1 MFHSSGFRDRQ
12 EAGQQLAA
20 ALKDRYAGRPDLLV
34 LALPRGGVPVG
45 WEVATTLG
53 APLDVYVVRKLGHPA
68 QPELAIGAIAQGG
81 VLLTNED
88 VLDRLDLSRE
98 VLDEIAAREQVE
110 LDRRLTAY
118 RDGPPPDVAGRTVIV
133 VDDGLATGATMRAA
147 LQALRSQSPARL
159 VVAVPVAPRGAVD
172 ALRDAADDVVVVLAP
187 RDFRAVGQ
195 WYDDFRQTTD
205 DEVRELLRD
214 QPQSR

>member
-1 MFHSSGFRDRQ
+1 MLRSSGFRDRPD
-12 EAGQQLAA
+12 AGRQLAA

-45 WEVATTLG
+45 REVAIALD

-68 QPELAIGAIAQGG
+68 QPELAIGAIAPGG
-81 VLLTNED
+81 VLLTND
-88 VLDRLDLSRE
+88 DLLDRLDLSRE
-98 VLDEIAAREQVE
+98 TVNEIAARERVE
-110 LDRRLTAY
+110 LERRQTAY

-147 LQALRSQSPARL
+147 LQALRAQSPARL

-172 ALRDAADDVVVVLAP
+172 ALADAADDVVVVLAP

-195 WYDDFRQTTD
+195 WYDDFAQTTD
-205 DEVRELLRD
+205 DEVRELLRG
-214 QPQSR
+214 QSR